1 MDAKEL
7 ILEKF
12 PALPARM
19 QDAARFVIDRPNEVV
34 VSSMRTVAKRAGVQ
48 PATFVRF
55 AQHLGYSGWP
65 ELKAAFAADLGLQ
78 PERYG
83 QRAKSLARR
92 GHDPHLSDELFVA
105 QRENLDVTEKKCA
118 SVLWEAVSLLK
129 RATKVHVAGFRASFP
144 IAYSFVYGY
153 RLFRNSVYLIDG
165 QNGNL
170 EMQTRLLDASGV
182 VMAIS
187 FAPYSKE
194 AIQVIDA
201 ARRAGTG
208 IIALTDSEASP
219 LALAADV
226 TVLFSVNSPSFFP
239 SVAAAVAL
247 SEALLQLLLVATGD
261 AAVQKLEEAE
271 KQLYES
277 GAYLQRPQKVSRSG
291 RRPSGSP

>member
-12 PALPARM
+12 SALSPRM
-19 QDAARFVIDRPNEVV
+19 QEAARFVIDHPNEVV
-34 VSSMRTVAKRAGVQ
+34 VSSMRTVAERAGVQ

-55 AQHLGYSGWP
+55 AQHMGYAGWP
-65 ELKAAFAADLGLQ
+65 ELKAAFAMDLGLQ

-92 GHDPHLSDELFVA
+92 GQDPRLPGELFVA

-118 SVLWEAVSLLK
+118 TVLEEGVGLLK
-129 RATKVHVAGFRASFP
+129 CARNVHIAGFRASLP
-144 IAYSFVYGY
+144 IAYSFFYGY

-165 QNGNL
+165 QSGNL
-170 EMQTRLLDASGV
+170 EMQTRLLDVRDAV
-182 VMAIS
+182 VAVS

-194 AIQVIDA
+194 AMQVINA
-201 ARRAGTG
+201 AKSAGAR
-208 IIALTDSEASP
+208 IVALTDSEASP

-226 TVLFSVNSPSFFP
+226 SVLFSVNSPSFFP

-247 SEALLQLLLVATGD
+247 VEVLLELLLVAAGD
-261 AAVQKLEEAE
+261 TAVRKLEEAE
-271 KQLYES
+271 NQLHES
-277 GAYLQRPQKVSRSG
+277 GAYLQYLQKK
-291 RRPSGSP
+291 